1 MKGGDTMKY
10 VKVSM
15 NGGSEHKFSMTLD
28 RFEELITTENGI
40 LENKLVC
47 IENVMINPTNISSV
61 VEKLVYRLSLWK
73 LKILDKTSIEDV
85 FNL

>member
-15 NGGSEHKFSMTLD
+15 NGGSEHKFSMTLE
-28 RFEELITTENGI
+28 RFEELITTEKGL

-61 VEKLVYRLSLWK
+61 VEKIGVPAK
-73 LKILDKTSIEDV
+73 FMEA
-85 FNL
+85 